1 MRKTNAKA
9 SVLAESE
16 RRYIAVLEFLKDGPR
31 TRTELMH
38 LFNMTKDTTHQ
49 TIRRL
54 LLKGYIK
61 TGKEKIRCPI
71 SGHLVHI
78 FMPTGKPYD
87 MTRANV
93 LFEREGT
100 SIKPSKEEVKLRE
113 EQLAKEEFYEKAK
126 SHIIK
131 VNDHTTI
138 VLNSKRPSSDYA
150 WQRKEGRRRSSTV
163 SIGSGMSMFR
173 NWE

>member
-1 MRKTNAKA
+1 MRKTNAKPSIIA
-9 SVLAESE
+9 AAE
-16 RRYIAVLEFLKDGPR
+16 RRYIAVLEFLKEGPR
-31 TRTELMH
+31 TRTEIMH
-38 LFNMTKDTTHQ
+38 LFNMTKDNTHQ
-49 TIRRL
+49 TIQRL

-61 TGKEKIRCPI
+61 TGKEKIRCPL
-71 SGHLVHI
+71 SGHLVHVFI
-78 FMPTGKPYD
+78 PTGKPYD

-93 LFEREGT
+93 IFEKEATCIRPSREDLR
-100 SIKPSKEEVKLRE
+100 IRE

-131 VNDHTTI
+131 VNAHTT
-138 VLNSKRPSSDYA
+138 VFLNSKRPSSDYA
-150 WQRKEGRRRSSTV
+150 WQRKEGRRRTSSV